1 MSAIVISTMWLTVSD
16 VFLMTVQSM
25 LFFQVD
31 FIMLCNFIF
40 MRIVKL
46 LNELMDGWMDGRTA
60 NE

>member
-16 VFLMTVQSM
+16 VFLMTIQSM

>member
-16 VFLMTVQSM
+16 VFLMTIQSM

-46 LNELMDGWMDGRTA
+46 LNELMDGWMDEWTA